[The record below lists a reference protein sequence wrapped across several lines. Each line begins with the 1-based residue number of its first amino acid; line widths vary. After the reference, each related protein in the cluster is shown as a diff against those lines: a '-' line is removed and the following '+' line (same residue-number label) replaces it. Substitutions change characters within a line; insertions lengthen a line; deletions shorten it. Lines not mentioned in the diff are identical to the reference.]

1 MPQRPLSSILLLLLA
16 SCDPAPPVQ
25 LLVTNDSQVPQVGIR
40 VECDG
45 QLVLDTVV
53 SKYRSRADQLR
64 RELRLRPGPHRVVA
78 EARGQ
83 RTRLDTLI
91 STAETNVLGLTFRF
105 DSLAPRSRKT
115 YFADGAEGEITFP
128 AFYQPRSFRLY
139 QFQAAEPLRP

>member
-1 MPQRPLSSILLLLLA
+1 MPQRLFLVFLFFTA
-16 SCDPAPPVQ
+16 SCAPTTPVQ
-25 LLVTNDSQVPQVGIR
+25 VLVTNDSQLPQVGIR

-64 RELRLRPGPHRVVA
+64 RELHLRPGPHRVVA

-83 RTRLDTLI
+83 HTRLDTLI
-91 STAETNVLGLTFRF
+91 NSDETNVLGLTFRF

-139 QFQAAEPLRP
+139 QFRTAEPLRP